1 MIDILLYSHHL
12 PAWYCIDIVRRN
24 SVLITCGSERVKF
37 ASKKLY
43 ASTVLCKNWIIYV
56 VYINN
61 LYCECFE
68 IKKII
73 VLYVKK
79 YCYQWLSEYVSSDVT
94 WTCPVYLWIMFT
106 GNHYTNKTKKN
117 DAF

>member
-1 MIDILLYSHHL
+1 MTFSKDNIFTQFLQTYYMQ
-12 PAWYCIDIVRRN
+12 P
-24 SVLITCGSERVKF
+24 KF

-79 YCYQWLSEYVSSDVT
+79 YCYQWLSEYEVSSDFA

>member
-1 MIDILLYSHHL
+1 MTFSKDNIFTQFLQTYYKQ
-12 PAWYCIDIVRRN
+12 P
-24 SVLITCGSERVKF
+24 KF

-79 YCYQWLSEYVSSDVT
+79 YCYQWLSEYEVSSDIA